1 MLNVKDKKFFKIKK
15 QRKENS
21 YNKYIYTIRELKM
34 EKELCCNKKT
44 IRGEEE
50 KKIINNRINRIEG
63 QLKGIKKMIAED
75 TYCNDVLVQLSA
87 IENSIKSLS
96 NHILENHLYSCV
108 TRDLENGKLE
118 VIDELISL
126 FKKFNK

>member
-1 MLNVKDKKFFKIKK
+1 
-15 QRKENS
+15 
-21 YNKYIYTIRELKM
+21 M

-44 IRGEEE
+44 IRVEEE

-63 QLKGIKKMIAED
+63 QLKGIKKMIGED
-75 TYCNDVLVQLSA
+75 AYCNDVLIQLSA

>member
-1 MLNVKDKKFFKIKK
+1 M
-15 QRKENS
+15 EN
-21 YNKYIYTIRELKM
+21 K
-34 EKELCCNKKT
+34 CCNKKT
-44 IRGEEE
+44 YRSEQE

-87 IENSIKSLS
+87 IENSVKSLS
-96 NHILENHLYSCV
+96 NYVLENHLYNCV
-108 TRDLENGKLE
+108 TRDLEKGNTE
-118 VIDELISL
+118 IIDELINL